1 MSTGPSETSGSARSA
16 FGARLREELR
26 TAAARG
32 PAVSGARRG
41 YRAAACLLSCFDP
54 QRLALP
60 GQEHPDGRAV
70 MELVDDCTVTGA
82 QDRAEWTL
90 LPRIR
95 DTALRSL
102 SGPEEALR
110 ALESNLAQLP
120 VEPGPEHLCLAALRG
135 EQLTP
140 ADDADRLAD
149 LLQAVLWLRL
159 IPGMSGLPEAGGVQ
173 ARLERARLL
182 QPLERLLRDPFVGRE
197 AELGELRGF
206 VDGRAAGRAP
216 SPPLVIHGPGGVGKS
231 TLLAAFLL
239 DSLRSTPGF
248 PFAYIDFERPTL
260 SVHEPVTIIAESA
273 RQLGIQYPAFRDA
286 FDALEEECRRTAR
299 SQRARQ
305 ERVVQLRRLATTR
318 PGPGRRSSEQFQLA
332 AIEEESELV
341 TRTAELLRRAVA
353 PADPPFLLVMDS
365 FEEAQYRAS
374 PALGRM
380 WAVFGALRQAYPRL
394 RVIASG
400 RAPVGHPAQSATP
413 LEIALGELD
422 PDSAAAL
429 LMACGVRDAEA
440 ARLLAERVG
449 GHPLSLKLAARAA
462 LPAQDRGERLD
473 TLIGGLPA
481 RRRRFFRRVDQ
492 MLVQGLLYER
502 ILHHI
507 RDEDVRRLAHPGL
520 VLRVIT
526 PEIIQEVLAGPCGL
540 RVEGP
545 EEARR
550 LFDALARVDLVEPA
564 GPDAVRHRAD
574 VRAIMLRLSGSD
586 RAAVMREIEQ
596 RAVAYYAARGGVQAR
611 AEEIYHR
618 LRLNESPRSVEERWL
633 PGVERLLAGAQ
644 AEMNPRA
651 AALITAHLGGGAPR
665 KVLAE
670 ADQKDWERITAR
682 EVEDLLA
689 QGFAEE
695 ALERLGE
702 RRPWTPCSPL
712 HALWAETLERLGR
725 RDEAR
730 AAASDAAERTRSA
743 GCAGR
748 RLELLLLAARLD
760 EEAGEVT
767 GADRRLRTAEDLA
780 VSLGQDLEAMGALL
794 ARARLAAR
802 VAAGDHEAEGLLAR
816 RLRMLPDSVLAGQP
830 ALVRAVASQVYPQ
843 DPGAL
848 GHAVGL
854 VGLPEDDGALEL
866 LGGALRRALEARPG
880 LLGALMEALEAA
892 GAGGTRQAEGVE
904 GPEGAEGAAPA
915 DVTDILRLARDRGA
929 LNDLARRLLALPDD
943 SGEIAAGVAAAMC
956 WGSEGDGPA
965 GPGGP

>member
-1 MSTGPSETSGSARSA
+1 MSTGPSEASGSARSE

-26 TAAARG
+26 ASAARE
-32 PAVSGARRG
+32 PAVSGTRRG

-54 QRLALP
+54 RRLALP
-60 GQEHPDGRAV
+60 GQERPDGRAAV
-70 MELVDDCTVTGA
+70 ELVDDCTATGA
-82 QDRAEWTL
+82 QDRVEWTL
-90 LPRIR
+90 LPGVRE
-95 DTALRSL
+95 TALRSL
-102 SGPEEALR
+102 SGPGEALR
-110 ALESNLAQLP
+110 ALESNLAVLP
-120 VEPGPEHLCLAALRG
+120 DEPGPEHLCLAALRG
-135 EQLTP
+135 GKLTP
-140 ADDADRLAD
+140 GDDAEQLAD

-159 IPGMSGLPEAGGVQ
+159 IPGMSGLPEVGGVR
-173 ARLERARLL
+173 ARLERARLM

-239 DSLRSTPGF
+239 DSLRRTPGF
-248 PFAYIDFERPTL
+248 PFTYIDFERPTL
-260 SVHEPVTIIAESA
+260 SVHEPVTLIAESA
-273 RQLGIQYPAFRDA
+273 RQLGIQYPAFRAA
-286 FDALEEECRRTAR
+286 FDVLEDECRRTAR

-305 ERVVQLRRLATTR
+305 EQVVQLRGLATTR
-318 PGPGRRSSEQFQLA
+318 AGPGRRSSEQFQLSA
-332 AIEEESELV
+332 VEEETELV
-341 TRTAELLRRAVA
+341 TRTAALLRRAVA
-353 PADPPFLLVMDS
+353 PADPPFVLVMDS

-400 RAPVGHPAQSATP
+400 RAPVGHPAQSAVP

-422 PDSAAAL
+422 PDSAVAL
-429 LMACGVRDAEA
+429 LVACGVRDAEA

-462 LPAQDRGERLD
+462 LSAQDRGERLD

-507 RDEDVRRLAHPGL
+507 PDEEVRRLAHPGL

-526 PEIIQEVLAGPCGL
+526 PEIIQEVLAVPCGL
-540 RVEGP
+540 RVDSP
-545 EEARR
+545 EDARR
-550 LFDALARVDLVEPA
+550 LFDALARIDLVEPA
-564 GPDAVRHRAD
+564 GPDAVRHRPD

-586 RAAVMREIEQ
+586 RAAVMRDIEQ
-596 RAVAYYAARGGVQAR
+596 RAVAYYAARDGVQAR

-618 LRLNESPRSVEERWL
+618 LRLNESPRAVEERWL
-633 PGVERLLAGAQ
+633 PGVERLLVGAQ
-644 AEMNPRA
+644 QEMNPRA
-651 AALITAHLGGGAPR
+651 AGLITAHLGGVAPR

-670 ADQKDWERITAR
+670 ADQEDWERIAAR

-695 ALERLGE
+695 ALVRLGE
-702 RRPWTPCSPL
+702 RRPWTPCSAL
-712 HALWAETLERLGR
+712 HSLWAETLNRLGR
-725 RDEAR
+725 RAEAR
-730 AAASDAAERTRSA
+730 AAASDAVAEAGKA

-748 RLELLLLAARLD
+748 QLELLLLAARLD
-760 EEAGEVT
+760 EEAGEAT
-767 GADRRLRTAEDLA
+767 AADRRLRAAEDLA

-802 VAAGDHEAEGLLAR
+802 ATAGDREADARLAR
-816 RLRMLPDSVLAGQP
+816 RLRTLPDSALAGQP

-848 GHAVGL
+848 DHAVGL
-854 VGLPEDDGALEL
+854 VGLPEGDEALEL
-866 LGGALRRALEARPG
+866 LGGGVRRAVEARPA
-880 LLGALMEALEAA
+880 LLGPLMEALDRTA
-892 GAGGTRQAEGVE
+892 
-904 GPEGAEGAAPA
+904 GPEETEAPEGKAGSEGTAPA
-915 DVTDILRLARDRGA
+915 DVTDILRLARERGT
-929 LNDLARRLLALPDD
+929 LDDLARQLLALPDD

-956 WGSEGDGPA
+956 AGSEGDGPA